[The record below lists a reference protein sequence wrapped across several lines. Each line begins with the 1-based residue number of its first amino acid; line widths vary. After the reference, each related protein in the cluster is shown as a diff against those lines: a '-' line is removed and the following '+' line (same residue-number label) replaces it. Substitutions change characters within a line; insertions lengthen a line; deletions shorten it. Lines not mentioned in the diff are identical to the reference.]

1 MNTNQYNQPI
11 GEALPNFSVGATPHI
26 TLLEGNYCRL
36 EPLSVAKHLDDLS
49 DFYLEANAVMPDWT
63 YLPIAPAKNKEE
75 LLSLLIKQEA
85 SADPYFLTIV
95 DKQTRKAVG
104 TLALMRIDPKNR
116 VIEVG
121 WVNYS
126 PALQRT
132 RMATEAQFLLAKY
145 MFEVLQYR
153 RYEWK
158 CDSLNAPSRRAA
170 ERLGF
175 VYEGTFRQ
183 AVVYKGRSRDTAW
196 FAMIDKEWEANKR
209 ALEQWLSPE
218 NFDSQG
224 KQRKSLKILRELA
237 EE

>member
-1 MNTNQYNQPI
+1 MITNQYNQPI
-11 GEALPNFSVGATPHI
+11 GEALPNFSVGATPHT
-26 TLLEGNYCRL
+26 TLLEGNYCLL

-49 DFYLEANAVMPDWT
+49 DFYLEASAVMPDWT
-63 YLPIAPAKNKEE
+63 YLPIAPTKNKEE
-75 LLSLLIKQEA
+75 LHALLTKQEA
-85 SADPYFLTIV
+85 TADPYFLTIV

-145 MFEVLQYR
+145 VFEVLQYR

-158 CDSLNAPSRRAA
+158 CDSLNEPSRRAA

-224 KQRKSLKILRELA
+224 KQQKSLSAIRQSNIQ
-237 EE
+237 

>member
-1 MNTNQYNQPI
+1 MITNQYNQPI

-26 TLLEGNYCRL
+26 TLLEGNYCWL

-49 DFYLEANAVMPDWT
+49 DFYLEASAVMPDWT
-63 YLPIAPAKNKEE
+63 YLSIAPAKNKEE
-75 LLSLLIKQEA
+75 LHALLTKQEA

-95 DKQTRKAVG
+95 DKQTLKAVG

-132 RMATEAQFLLAKY
+132 RMATEVQYLLAKY
-145 MFEVLQYR
+145 VFEVLQYR

>member
-11 GEALPNFSVGATPHI
+11 GDALPNFSVGETPHI
-26 TLLEGNYCRL
+26 TLLEGNYCWL

-49 DFYLEANAVMPDWT
+49 DFYLESNAVMPDWT
-63 YLPIAPAKNKEE
+63 YLSIAPAKNKEE
-75 LLSLLIKQEA
+75 LHALLTKQEA
-85 SADPYFLTIV
+85 SVDPYFLTIV
-95 DKQTRKAVG
+95 DKQTQKAVG

-126 PALQRT
+126 SALQRT
-132 RMATEAQFLLAKY
+132 RMATEAQYLLAKY
-145 MFEVLQYR
+145 VFETLQYR

-183 AVVYKGRSRDTAW
+183 AVV
-196 FAMIDKEWEANKR
+196 
-209 ALEQWLSPE
+209 
-218 NFDSQG
+218 
-224 KQRKSLKILRELA
+224 
-237 EE
+237 